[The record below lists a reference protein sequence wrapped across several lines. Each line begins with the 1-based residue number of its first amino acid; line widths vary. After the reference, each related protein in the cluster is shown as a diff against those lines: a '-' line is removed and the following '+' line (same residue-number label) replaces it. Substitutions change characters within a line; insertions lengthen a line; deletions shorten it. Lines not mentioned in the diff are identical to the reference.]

1 MIRSMTGYGRS
12 QQLINGRDITVE
24 VKSVNHRYF
33 EFSSRIPRA
42 YAYLE
47 EKLKAY
53 VQKSVSRGKI
63 DVNVTII
70 TVEGDNTDVE
80 INHELASAYIKAL
93 RELGKREILN
103 DDISLS
109 TISRF
114 SDIFAIRKTSNDEE
128 QIWNDVKAV
137 SDKALESFISMREA
151 EGERMK
157 ADVLSRLLL
166 IEESVEKVE
175 EKSIKTVESYREK
188 LFLKLKEVLD
198 DRNIDEHRILT
209 EAAIFAEK
217 VAVDEETVRL
227 KSHLKQCREI
237 LEYKEAVGRK
247 LDFLVQEFNREAN
260 TIGSKAQDI
269 EIARIV
275 INIKSE
281 IEKIREQIQNIE

>member
-175 EKSIKTVESYREK
+175 EKSIKTVEAYREK

>member
-166 IEESVEKVE
+166 IEDSVEKVE
-175 EKSIKTVESYREK
+175 EKSIKTVEAYREK

>member
-33 EFSSRIPRA
+33 EFSSRIPRT

-157 ADVLSRLLL
+157 TDVLSRLLL

-175 EKSIKTVESYREK
+175 EKSIKTVEAYREK

>member
-157 ADVLSRLLL
+157 TDVLSRLLL

-175 EKSIKTVESYREK
+175 EKSIKTVEAYREK